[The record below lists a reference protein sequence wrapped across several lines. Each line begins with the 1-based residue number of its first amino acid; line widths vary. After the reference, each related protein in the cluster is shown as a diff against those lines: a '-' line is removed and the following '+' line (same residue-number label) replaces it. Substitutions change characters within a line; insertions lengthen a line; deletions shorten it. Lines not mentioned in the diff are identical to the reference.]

1 MKNETKEG
9 ENVVSLFLFLSLS
22 LSLLHARARGG
33 EKEVNAKAQ
42 QPTGLDNVF
51 KVSTIFDLESS
62 SCAVHSELLA
72 CCVEAAAKEEDNV
85 GLVLFL

>member
-1 MKNETKEG
+1 M
-9 ENVVSLFLFLSLS
+9 LFLSFSFSLS
-22 LSLLHARARGG
+22 LSLARARARRR
-33 EKEVNAKAQ
+33 NAKAQ